1 MFAVFSLGGPWEYII
16 ILVVVMIFFGA
27 GKLPTVLGQMGRGV
41 KAFKDG
47 MNEKDAEL
55 LSKNEGTVTESN
67 KEKIT
72 DVQEV

>member
-55 LSKNEGTVTESN
+55 LSKNEDTITESN

-72 DVQEV
+72 DVQEI

>member
-55 LSKNEGTVTESN
+55 LSKNEDAVTESN

>member
-55 LSKNEGTVTESN
+55 LSKNEDTITESN